1 MNPTLLAVLLS
12 IQLLAPMAPT
22 AFTGPTRTTPPF
34 DGQALRAHCD
44 QTLEGLRAGRTQAPT
59 LLEPGERAV
68 LQHAHLAGAD
78 LAGLRAAGLSNEQWT
93 WVAVG
98 ALVVIVLILI

>member
-1 MNPTLLAVLLS
+1 MNTTLLAALMS
-12 IQLLAPMAPT
+12 IQLLASAAPT
-22 AFTGPTRTTPPF
+22 ALTRPTRTTPPI
-34 DGQALRAHCD
+34 DAQALRAHCD
-44 QTLEGLRAGRTQAPT
+44 QALEGLRAGRTRAPA

-78 LAGLRAAGLSNEQWT
+78 LAGLRAAGFSNEQWT